1 MVTADGNVKL
11 ADFGVSARLSHTM
24 AKHNT
29 FVGTPFWMAPE
40 VIMQVVAQCSRIS
53 SPGLCLSAAAR
64 LKRSLCAQDNYDGR
78 ADVWSLGIRFLLL
91 LPLAPAAS
99 ASCVVCS
106 AIEMAELLPPLMASK
121 CRPLLLIVAQPVLNS
136 TLLCN
141 SRMASHPM
149 KVLFLVPKQP
159 PPTLADPSAWSPLF
173 SDFLK
178 YALVCRSPR
187 NCVAPTLTPLN
198 PNQPSLRNC
207 VTFCACFAW

>member
-1 MVTADGNVKL
+1 MVAADGNVKL

-40 VIMQVVAQCSRIS
+40 VIMQVTAQCSRIS
-53 SPGLCLSAAAR
+53 RPAAARSTCVSAAALHASSAHSARRTTTTAAQTSGRSESGSSPSPPPSR
-64 LKRSLCAQDNYDGR
+64 LRCLTRRVQRYRNGR
-78 ADVWSLGIRFLLL
+78 AAPAPHGLKVH
-91 LPLAPAAS
+91 PLAHNRPAAC
-99 ASCVVCS
+99 AHF
-106 AIEMAELLPPLMASK
+106 I
-121 CRPLLLIVAQPVLNS
+121 
-136 TLLCN
+136 

-178 YALVCRSPR
+178 CALVRR
-187 NCVAPTLTPLN
+187 
-198 PNQPSLRNC
+198 SLRNC
-207 VTFCACFAW
+207 VTLSACFAW